1 MPKNVPRTRMN
12 RILASLS
19 REDFALLEPHLEPA
33 ELPVRLRLETGNRPI
48 DHVYFIESG
57 IASVVANGINH
68 RTIEAG
74 LIGWEGMTGLAVVMA
89 TDRTPHETFMQ
100 VAGSGMRIASGTLRR
115 AMELSATLRV
125 ALLNFAHAFFVQTT
139 HTAMTNG
146 SSKIEERLA
155 RWLLMAH
162 DRVEGDDLPLT
173 HDFLAIMLG
182 VRRPG
187 VTVALNQFERNGLI
201 RAGRGVISILDR
213 NGLTRSANGSYGTP
227 EAEFDR
233 LFGIT

>member
-1 MPKNVPRTRMN
+1 MPRSTTPARAN

-19 REDFALLEPHLEPA
+19 RDDFALLKPHLHPA
-33 ELPVRLRLETGNRPI
+33 DLPVRLRLEAGNRPI

-100 VAGSGMRIASGTLRR
+100 IAGSGMRIASGALRR

-125 ALLNFAHAFFVQTT
+125 AFLNFAHAFFVQTT

-146 SSKIEERLA
+146 SNKIEERLA

-162 DRVEGDDLPLT
+162 DRIDGDQLPLT

-201 RAGRGVISILDR
+201 LASRGVISIVDR
-213 NGLTRSANGSYGTP
+213 NGLTHSANGSYGTP

-233 LFGIT
+233 LFGLA